1 MCAPQRCSS
10 KRSTSTVPAPDTEV
24 CTMCSTPAARAAST
38 RFRPCRTSESP
49 VGSARSG
56 TCTENTPR
64 APASAALSD
73 ATSSRSPRTRTAP
86 REPSA
91 AARSEPGSRTRA
103 CTGTPPRR
111 SARATA
117 PPCLPVAPVTMTN
130 SDTAILHRSMWGA
143 TPFWLAQHMG
153 WPSVLSNWEDCLMT
167 NPKTAPQRSD
177 WQRNHERLLAAAAA
191 LVARD
196 GAQVSLEEIA
206 RDAGVGSATLHRHFP
221 SRQALLEEVF
231 RDTVERL
238 RRRAREL
245 AAGDPRTGLVTWL
258 EELTI

>member
-1 MCAPQRCSS
+1 
-10 KRSTSTVPAPDTEV
+10 
-24 CTMCSTPAARAAST
+24 
-38 RFRPCRTSESP
+38 
-49 VGSARSG
+49 
-56 TCTENTPR
+56 
-64 APASAALSD
+64 
-73 ATSSRSPRTRTAP
+73 
-86 REPSA
+86 
-91 AARSEPGSRTRA
+91 
-103 CTGTPPRR
+103 
-111 SARATA
+111 
-117 PPCLPVAPVTMTN
+117 
-130 SDTAILHRSMWGA
+130 
-143 TPFWLAQHMG
+143 
-153 WPSVLSNWEDCLMT
+153 MT

-245 AAGDPRTGLVTWL
+245 AAGDPRTGLVSWL
-258 EELTI
+258 EELTIAAADTRGLPASLSAGAKAPADDTCHAVVREATVMLVDRASEAAAIRPEVSPDDLLTLVEAVTQATEGDPPTALRLLSLALDGIRP

>member
-1 MCAPQRCSS
+1 MA
-10 KRSTSTVPAPDTEV
+10 
-24 CTMCSTPAARAAST
+24 
-38 RFRPCRTSESP
+38 
-49 VGSARSG
+49 
-56 TCTENTPR
+56 
-64 APASAALSD
+64 
-73 ATSSRSPRTRTAP
+73 
-86 REPSA
+86 
-91 AARSEPGSRTRA
+91 
-103 CTGTPPRR
+103 
-111 SARATA
+111 
-117 PPCLPVAPVTMTN
+117 
-130 SDTAILHRSMWGA
+130 
-143 TPFWLAQHMG
+143 
-153 WPSVLSNWEDCLMT
+153 

-258 EELTI
+258 EELTIAAADTRGLPASLSAGAKADPPADDTCHAVVREATVMLVNRASEAAAIRPEVSPDDLLTLVEAVTQATEGDPPTALRLLSLALDGIRP